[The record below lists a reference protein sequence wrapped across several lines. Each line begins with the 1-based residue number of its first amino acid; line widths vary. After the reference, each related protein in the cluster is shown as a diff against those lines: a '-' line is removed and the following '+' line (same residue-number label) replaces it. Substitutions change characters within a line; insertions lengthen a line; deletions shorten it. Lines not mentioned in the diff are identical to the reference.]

1 MSKPIS
7 FQPPRLRSL
16 LLIAERE
23 FKTYVA
29 TPSFWVALVL
39 GPLLMAV
46 AVAALGAPSPLTVR
60 IVASDSRLHD
70 AASIALAGA
79 GPFERRAAVEIPAA
93 DAAVTL
99 RVSRVGP
106 QVRLESSD
114 PAFPSAS
121 GRVLMRTAVE
131 RELAMDTVRTAGLP
145 EPRGAW
151 APAPPAATVG
161 APAIARVGLVMML
174 WTTLAG
180 SLGMLLQATVRE
192 RVNRS
197 LESLLSAASAM
208 EIVVGK
214 LLGIGAVSM
223 LVLAAW
229 LVSSLALTAFTPQ
242 TAGGARVLLAAIADP
257 VLLLKAAG
265 LYGLAFGLFGTITI
279 AVGSVATD
287 AAGAQNQ
294 SRPMFAVLLAVF
306 FVSMTTAFGGAG
318 GLHWLVYAP
327 PFTPFMLL
335 LNPTDA
341 MTQAAAA
348 MLLVLVTVAA
358 AFWAARG
365 LSRGTLLPVTSRDRS
380 AAWST
385 QAPSAN

>member
-1 MSKPIS
+1 M
-7 FQPPRLRSL
+7 PRIRSIA
-16 LLIAERE
+16 LIAERE

-39 GPLLMAV
+39 GPLLMAG
-46 AVAALGAPSPLTVR
+46 AVAALGAPSPLAVR
-60 IVASDSRLHD
+60 IIASDSQLHS
-70 AASIALAGA
+70 AASIALADA
-79 GPFERRAAVEIPAA
+79 GPFERRSAVEASGA

-99 RVSRVGP
+99 QVSRIGAKVT
-106 QVRLESSD
+106 LESSD
-114 PAFPSAS
+114 PAFPSPS
-121 GRVLMRTAVE
+121 GRVLMRTAIE
-131 RELAMDTVRTAGLP
+131 RDLAMDTVRTAGLP
-145 EPRGAW
+145 ELHGAW
-151 APAPPAATVG
+151 APKPPATSLG
-161 APAIARVGLVMML
+161 APAIGRFGLVMML

-208 EIVVGK
+208 EIVAGK

-229 LVSSLALTAFTPQ
+229 LASSLGLAALTPQ
-242 TAGGARVLLAAIADP
+242 AAAGAKVILAALADP
-257 VLLLKAAG
+257 LLLLKAVG
-265 LYGLAFGLFGTITI
+265 LYGLAFGLFGMITI

-306 FVSMTTAFGGAG
+306 FVSMATAFGGAG
-318 GLHWLVYAP
+318 GLHWLVYVP

-335 LNPTDA
+335 LNPADA
-341 MTQAAAA
+341 MTQAAAT
-348 MLLVLVTVAA
+348 MLLILVTVAA

-365 LSRGTLLPVTSRDRS
+365 LSRGTLLPATSRGRP
-380 AAWST
+380 AV
-385 QAPSAN
+385 